1 MVTRDHD
8 ADKIES
14 FDKVYTKLM
23 GDPDD
28 VELDKRYI
36 GSKRLASQPSLN
48 KLQKIL
54 STYDANQQ
62 QDDRR
67 LDSLSSK
74 NSYEDEPGQTIDSIP
89 SH

>member
-48 KLQKIL
+48 KL
-54 STYDANQQ
+54 
-62 QDDRR
+62 
-67 LDSLSSK
+67 
-74 NSYEDEPGQTIDSIP
+74 
-89 SH
+89 